1 MIKKKILLTFALLIV
16 SGLTN
21 AGWLLITDDSKG
33 KFYVENLAIKR
44 QNELREFWGIQNL
57 ARPNKMIKSG
67 KAFHRV
73 DCTNRVIEVLYMSVH
88 TEIFAEGIRLQEFQ
102 KPNINFTPSEQPE
115 LAPVIDFVC
124 SQ

>member
-1 MIKKKILLTFALLIV
+1 MMIKKILFTFALLVV

-21 AGWLLITDDSKG
+21 AGWLLITDDTQG

-67 KAFHRV
+67 KALHRV
-73 DCTNRVIEVLYMSVH
+73 DCANRVLEILYMSGH
-88 TEIFAEGIRLQEFQ
+88 SEIFAEGIRLQEFQ
-102 KPNINFTPSEQPE
+102 KPNISFTPSEKPE
-115 LAPVIDFVC
+115 FSPVIDFVC